1 MLDNNST
8 YSKKNNVFIANLLFK
23 ENKPLKIT
31 FVICNRKRKQERMLF
46 FSFFLSDS
54 EIQRVFQS
62 VSVRF
67 HSLGVCKEMDSYV
80 QAEILSLL

>member
-23 ENKPLKIT
+23 ENKPLSSAIEN
-31 FVICNRKRKQERMLF
+31 VNRKGCFF

-62 VSVRF
+62 VSERF